1 MSDLFFRIAYRCA
14 YRVMRAYWRLMHPQT
29 HGALVAI
36 WHEGKVLLV
45 RNSYVQY
52 YSLPGGYVRRHESG
66 RDAARREL
74 LEETGIRANASAL
87 ELALAERHEWE
98 GKREHVEIFEI
109 DVAEQ
114 PTVKA
119 DNREVVQA
127 AFFEI
132 EEALALD
139 LFPPIR
145 QVILRRLVPGDSGR
159 PA

>member
-1 MSDLFFRIAYRCA
+1 M
-14 YRVMRAYWRLMHPQT
+14 MRFYWQLVHPQT

-45 RNSYVQY
+45 RNSYVRY
-52 YSLPGGYVRRHESG
+52 HSLPGGYVRRHETG

-74 LEETGIRANASAL
+74 LEETGIRTDATAL
-87 ELALAERHEWE
+87 KVALDERHEWE
-98 GKREHVEIFEI
+98 GKREHIEVFEI
-109 DVAEQ
+109 DVAER
-114 PTVKA
+114 PTVRA
-119 DNREVVQA
+119 DNREVVRA

-145 QVILRRLVPGDSGR
+145 QVILRRLALHGGSGR
-159 PA
+159 VGPGLP